1 MHPTNETLRRIF
13 TQHKSIAVVGMSV
26 RPERASHYVPLY
38 MQAHGFRITPVNP
51 MYAVQADG
59 SHGTILGERCYASLA
74 DVPHAIDMVNV
85 FRRTEDVLPVA
96 QEALAIGAH
105 CLWQQLDIENAEA
118 DALFRT
124 ADRDSV
130 MNLCL
135 KVAHAQLFGH
145 AI

>member
-1 MHPTNETLRRIF
+1 MQATEQTLRRIF

-38 MQAHGFRITPVNP
+38 MQAHGYRITPINP
-51 MYAVQADG
+51 IYAVQADG
-59 SHGTILGERCYASLA
+59 SPGMILGERCYATLA
-74 DVPHAIDMVNV
+74 EVPHAIDMVNV

-96 QEALAIGAH
+96 QDALAIGAH
-105 CLWQQLDIENAEA
+105 CLWQQLDIENTEA
-118 DALFRT
+118 DALFR
-124 ADRDSV
+124 AANRDSV

-135 KVAHAQLFGH
+135 KVAHAQMFGH